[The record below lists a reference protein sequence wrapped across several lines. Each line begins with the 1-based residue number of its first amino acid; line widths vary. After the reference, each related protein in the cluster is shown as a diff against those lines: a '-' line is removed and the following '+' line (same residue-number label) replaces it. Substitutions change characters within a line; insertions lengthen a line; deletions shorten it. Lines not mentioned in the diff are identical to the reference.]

1 MRPIVITQE
10 LISDQKSEINT
21 IRELIFEFGCR
32 VHIRKKNC
40 TVRQLDI
47 FCRELSERT
56 DSRYLTLHGH
66 SELVERY
73 NFGGLHDKE
82 RGDLSQD
89 FLYSTS
95 CHSMLEADDVV
106 SDYLFLSPIF
116 DSISKHGYSAAYDYD
131 ALRAWFATRKCGAK
145 IVALGGIDRTNA
157 RLAYDMGFDGV
168 ALLGAI
174 WNSTNAITNYNNI
187 LLNL

>member
-1 MRPIVITQE
+1 MKPIVITQE

-21 IRELIFEFGCR
+21 IKELISEFRCR

-40 TVRQLDI
+40 TEKQLDN
-47 FCRELSERT
+47 FCCELSEST
-56 DSRYLTLHGH
+56 DCHYLTLHGH
-66 SELVERY
+66 EELVEKHR
-73 NFGGLHDKE
+73 FGGFHDKE
-82 RGDLSQD
+82 RGALPKD

-95 CHSMLEADDVV
+95 CHSIAEAEAAV

-131 ALRAWFATRKCGAK
+131 VLREWFATRERGSK